1 MKTRIPISLT
11 GTGTYLP
18 AEVLSNSYFADKLE
32 TTDEWIVTRTGIRQ
46 RHRASPEESTST
58 MASKAATTAIEN
70 AGLQPQDID
79 AVICATATGDH
90 PFPATAAYMHAEL
103 GMQST
108 PAFDISAA
116 CAGFLYG
123 CCVASGFIGAG
134 MYRRVLVAG
143 AETLSRY
150 ADPTDRTTV
159 VIFGDGAGAA
169 VLEAADGES
178 ENDPAVLYFEMGC
191 DGTRANHIVVP
202 AGGARMPT
210 TETTVAERLQFL
222 RMKGRE
228 VYKFA
233 VIKMQELIDEA
244 LRATGLSADDLA
256 MVIPHQSNLR
266 IIESVREKLGLSR
279 DKIAVNI
286 DRCGNTSAASIPMA
300 LDEARRSGRLKKG
313 DLVLMVGIGAGITWS
328 TMLIRL

>member
-1 MKTRIPISLT
+1 MKMPVSIT
-11 GTGTYLP
+11 GSGTYLP
-18 AEVLSNSYFADKLE
+18 EEVLTNAYFAERLD
-32 TTDEWIVTRTGIRQ
+32 TTDEWIVTRTGIRE
-46 RHRASPEESTST
+46 RHRAAEDESTST
-58 MASKAATTAIEN
+58 MATQAALKAIED
-70 AGLQPQDID
+70 AGLTPQDID
-79 AVICATATGDH
+79 AVVCATATGDH
-90 PFPATAAYMHAEL
+90 PFPATATYMHAQL
-103 GMQST
+103 GLKDV

-123 CCVASGFIGAG
+123 CCVASGFIGSG

-150 ADPTDRTTV
+150 ADPTDRSTV

-169 VLEAADGES
+169 VLEATEPSDAHSG
-178 ENDPAVLYFEMGC
+178 VLYFALGC

-202 AGGARMPT
+202 SGGARMPT
-210 TETTVAERLQFL
+210 TESTLAERLQYL

-244 LRATGLSADDLA
+244 LRQANVTPDELA

-300 LDEARRSGRLKKG
+300 LDEARREGRLKKG
-313 DLVLMVGIGAGITWS
+313 DLILMVGIGAGITWS
-328 TMLIRL
+328 TMLVRL